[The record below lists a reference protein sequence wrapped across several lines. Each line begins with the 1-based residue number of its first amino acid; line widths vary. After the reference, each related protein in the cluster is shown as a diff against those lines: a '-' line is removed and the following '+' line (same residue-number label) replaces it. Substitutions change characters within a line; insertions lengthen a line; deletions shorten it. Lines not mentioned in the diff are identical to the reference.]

1 MAERARVEL
10 TLLGQPLTIRT
21 EVSPE
26 YVKTL
31 AAYIEKRVAALRQ
44 SGVRDTMMALSL
56 AALDIA
62 DELFRAR
69 EEGTRQA
76 QDVGTR
82 LGALAALLDEAL
94 PGEGGGKGGGA

>member
-1 MAERARVEL
+1 MTERARVDL

-21 EVSPE
+21 EASPE

-56 AALDIA
+56 AALDIT

-69 EEGTRQA
+69 EEGTRQ
-76 QDVGTR
+76 QEDVSAR
-82 LGALAALLDEAL
+82 LHALTALLDQAL
-94 PGEGGGKGGGA
+94 PRDSRGT